1 MADLY
6 LTPEKRK
13 NFIDLFVHYDY
24 YGIGYIHYTC
34 VEDIFASMHI
44 PISEDDALKLLVE
57 VGN

>member
-13 NFIDLFVHYDY
+13 NFIDLFAHYDY
-24 YGIGYIHYTC
+24 YGIGFIHYTC

-44 PISEDDALKLLVE
+44 PI
-57 VGN
+57 